1 MLNFSY
7 LVELSHE
14 GVFLLIDLLYITY
27 HYISWMVI
35 GIALAVCHIVDP

>member
-1 MLNFSY
+1 MPKFSY
-7 LVELSHE
+7 LSELSHE

-27 HYISWMVI
+27 HHISWMAI